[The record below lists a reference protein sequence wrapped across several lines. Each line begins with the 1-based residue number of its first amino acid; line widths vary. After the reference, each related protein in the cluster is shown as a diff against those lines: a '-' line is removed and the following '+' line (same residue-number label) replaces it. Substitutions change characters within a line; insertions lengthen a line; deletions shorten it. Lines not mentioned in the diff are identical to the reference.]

1 MKNKHLKT
9 EIKALLNNVENA
21 FSKDSLQYK
30 NLDYY
35 FDILEN
41 VYQYKYDSDK
51 DLLEELKALLLQLSM
66 EMPEL
71 AYEQLQENYPNIS
84 KMIDCLDEWLTD

>member
-35 FDILEN
+35 FEILEN

>member
-51 DLLEELKALLLQLSM
+51 DLLEELKALL
-66 EMPEL
+66 
-71 AYEQLQENYPNIS
+71 YNYQWR
-84 KMIDCLDEWLTD
+84 CLN